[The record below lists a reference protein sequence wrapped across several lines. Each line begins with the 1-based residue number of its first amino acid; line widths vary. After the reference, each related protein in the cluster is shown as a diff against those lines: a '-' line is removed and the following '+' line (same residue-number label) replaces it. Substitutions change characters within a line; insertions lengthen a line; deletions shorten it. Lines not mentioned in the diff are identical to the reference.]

1 MTWKDGEVVQPGTAG
16 HPDLWTR
23 WCVPRGCLMLVSSCQ
38 GWEEL
43 SHPMGKGCAGV
54 LEQGGSQLP
63 WEEGGDL
70 GGRGATLVGPK
81 CFGGRGVS
89 TEVLPGVG

>member
-1 MTWKDGEVVQPGTAG
+1 MGTLHDMEDEEVVQPGTAG

-54 LEQGGSQLP
+54 LEQRGSQLP
-63 WEEGGDL
+63 WEGG
-70 GGRGATLVGPK
+70 VIW
-81 CFGGRGVS
+81 GVVEPPLWGQS
-89 TEVLPGVG
+89 VLEAGE